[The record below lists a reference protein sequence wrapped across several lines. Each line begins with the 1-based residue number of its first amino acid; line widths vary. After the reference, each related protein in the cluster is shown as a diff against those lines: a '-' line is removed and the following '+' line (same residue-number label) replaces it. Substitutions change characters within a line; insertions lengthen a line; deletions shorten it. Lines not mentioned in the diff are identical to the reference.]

1 MIQMIEEQQ
10 LLLLPLSQP
19 HPHPLLDEDP
29 QPPQKNKRMMI
40 HQKLLPLLL
49 QLQLLLQ
56 PHPLFGLVLLQSL
69 QPQLDKS
76 PIKASKKLII
86 VYGTPSAWPCFRQCF
101 KFFEKL

>member
-1 MIQMIEEQQ
+1 MQDNKMIQMMEEQQ

-19 HPHPLLDEDP
+19 HPLLEEEEP

-40 HQKLLPLLL
+40 HQKFPPLLL
-49 QLQLLLQ
+49 FVQLQPVQ

-69 QPQLDKS
+69 HPQLDKS

-86 VYGTPSAWPCFRQCF
+86 VYGTPPA
-101 KFFEKL
+101 